1 MSMNLVTDPFPS
13 YEAAAE
19 AVRTTPDA
27 SELSRWLLRTLADAE
42 ERSRRALIDA
52 ERAYAEA
59 STDVL
64 TGAGSRRLWERSL
77 EVEEQRCARYGHP
90 ACVVA
95 VDLDG
100 LKQANDTDGHRAGD
114 ALLRAAAKALVKGSR
129 TTDLVA
135 RVGGDEFA
143 ILAVDTDIGTGR
155 VLVGRLAEALDRAGV
170 RASLGLAE
178 RTVEHGLQTA
188 WSDADRRMYATKR
201 RRASLRGSSA
211 ADDVERHAASR

>member
-1 MSMNLVTDPFPS
+1 MSTDRSTDPFAS
-13 YEAAAE
+13 FEAAAE

-27 SELSRWLLRTLADAE
+27 PDLSRRLLMTLAQ
-42 ERSRRALIDA
+42 
-52 ERAYAEA
+52 AYAEA

-64 TGAGSRRLWERSL
+64 TGAGSRRGWERAL
-77 EVEEQRCARYGHP
+77 QVEEQRCARYGHP

-100 LKQANDTDGHRAGD
+100 LKQVNDAEGHRAGD
-114 ALLRAAAKALVKGSR
+114 DLLRAAATALVDGSR

-143 ILAVDTDIGTGR
+143 ILAVDTDITTGR
-155 VLVGRLAEALDRAGV
+155 VLVERLAHALEQAGV

-178 RTVEHGLQTA
+178 RTSEDGLDAA
-188 WSDADRRMYATKR
+188 WLEADRRMYATKR
-201 RRASLRGSSA
+201 RRASAGAHDRVDAG
-211 ADDVERHAASR
+211 ECGAASG